1 MNMVSIGVLLDCIS
15 VLIGILIGCIMKK
28 RISDYLKQSMNII
41 FGIAAMAIGMY
52 SINRLVYLPALVLS
66 LVFGGLIGE
75 CLHIER
81 NLKGSIYSILQKL
94 NFKIQEDKEA
104 YLHFYVLVTV
114 TFCASGTN
122 IFGAINEGISGD
134 YSILLSKAV
143 MDIFAAAIFAATLGK
158 AMSLIVLPQFIFL
171 NLCFLFAKICIPF
184 INQTMLSDF
193 VAMGGLLTFVL
204 GLSIAK
210 IKDISVANLLPSL
223 VLIMPCSYLF
233 SLFV

>member
-104 YLHFYVLVTV
+104 YLHFYVQP
-114 TFCASGTN
+114 N
-122 IFGAINEGISGD
+122 
-134 YSILLSKAV
+134 LSQRV
-143 MDIFAAAIFAATLGK
+143 
-158 AMSLIVLPQFIFL
+158 
-171 NLCFLFAKICIPF
+171 
-184 INQTMLSDF
+184 
-193 VAMGGLLTFVL
+193 
-204 GLSIAK
+204 
-210 IKDISVANLLPSL
+210 
-223 VLIMPCSYLF
+223 
-233 SLFV
+233 